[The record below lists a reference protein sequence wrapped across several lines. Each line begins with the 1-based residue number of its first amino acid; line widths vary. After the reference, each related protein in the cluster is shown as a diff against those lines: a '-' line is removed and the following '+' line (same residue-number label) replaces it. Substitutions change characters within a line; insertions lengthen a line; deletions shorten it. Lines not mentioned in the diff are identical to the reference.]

1 MRLAVL
7 ADVHSNLPALE
18 AVLADVQRH
27 QVDGIIVAGD
37 HITGGPYPAQ
47 VLRLLRSLDCWM
59 IQGNRENYLLTYDAK
74 DKLDERRGSD
84 QWASLHWTY
93 LRLGREMLDFIASL
107 PEQRVIALDGVA
119 PIRVVHGSPRD
130 LSEGLFPDH
139 DPVAMALF
147 ERAGF
152 FLLRQKTVK
161 LDETLAQIDEPV
173 LVCGHTHIP
182 WIKEQGGRLVLNP
195 GSVGAPLNGDVR
207 AQYALLTW
215 REGRWQVEP
224 RVVPY
229 DIDRVRADFRASGLL
244 KAGGVFA
251 RSSLLTIETGRN
263 VQGRLI
269 AHIYGLAAEAGFRG
283 RSVVPDAVWERAVDT
298 FDWDGAVL

>member
-7 ADVHSNLPALE
+7 ADIHGNLPALE

-27 QVDGIIVAGD
+27 GVDDIIVAGD
-37 HITGGPYPAQ
+37 HVTGGPHPVQ
-47 VLRLLRSLDCWM
+47 VLCLLRSLGCWM
-59 IQGNRENYLLTYDAK
+59 ILGNREDYLLTYDAE
-74 DKLDERRGSD
+74 DEPDERRESD
-84 QWASLHWTY
+84 QWASLRWTY

-107 PEQRVIALDGVA
+107 PQQRVVTLDGAA

-139 DPVAMALF
+139 DLVAMALF

-152 FLLRQKTVK
+152 FLLGREPVK
-161 LDETLAQIDEPV
+161 LDVILTQMDEPV

-182 WIKEQGGRLVLNP
+182 WTREKNGRLVLNP
-195 GSVGAPLNGDVR
+195 GSVGTPLNGDVR

-215 REGRWQVEP
+215 REGRWWAEQ
-224 RVVPY
+224 RAVPY
-229 DIDRVRADFRASGLL
+229 DLDRVRAGFRASGLL
-244 KAGGVFA
+244 EAGGVFA

-263 VQGRLI
+263 VQGYLV
-269 AHIYGLAAEAGFRG
+269 AHIYGMAAEAGFGG
-283 RSVVPDAVWERAVDT
+283 RVVVPDAIWERAVDT
-298 FDWDGAVL
+298 FDWDGAAL